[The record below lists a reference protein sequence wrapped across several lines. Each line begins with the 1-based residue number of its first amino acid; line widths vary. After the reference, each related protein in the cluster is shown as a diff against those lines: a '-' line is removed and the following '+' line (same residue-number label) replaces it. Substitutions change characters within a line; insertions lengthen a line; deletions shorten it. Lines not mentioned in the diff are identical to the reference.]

1 MTMSIGMNLSTEQ
14 LESPCL
20 LETIRRALESH
31 PQVSAED
38 LVVNVSE
45 SRPVRSGSIAEAA
58 LSELA
63 ASGVRIALANF
74 GADRASLDE
83 LTRLPLSFLK
93 LDQRMIA
100 TMPSERRTRAVV
112 GGVAQIC
119 QEVGISVVADGVR
132 NEAEMAA
139 CWDAGVSFAQ
149 GPFVARPTR
158 LEEILE
164 STHGEGSVDAQSSAS
179 FVCLNPRTV
188 GAF

>member
-1 MTMSIGMNLSTEQ
+1 
-14 LESPCL
+14 
-20 LETIRRALESH
+20 
-31 PQVSAED
+31 VSAED

-112 GGVAQIC
+112 GGVTQIC
-119 QEVGISVVADGVR
+119 REVGISVVADGVR

-179 FVCLNPRTV
+179 FVCLNSRTAS
-188 GAF
+188 AF